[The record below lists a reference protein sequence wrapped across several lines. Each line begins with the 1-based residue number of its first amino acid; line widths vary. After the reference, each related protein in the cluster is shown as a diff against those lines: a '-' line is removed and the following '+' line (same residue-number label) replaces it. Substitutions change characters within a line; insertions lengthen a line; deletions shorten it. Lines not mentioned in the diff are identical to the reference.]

1 MGQGVKAA
9 IATALQV
16 QCMQLNGG
24 LDFGEN
30 GAIQPA
36 QGKAP
41 HRVQVIEVG
50 FGQFAHHKFPVRR
63 PRVQYWLIAPLEI
76 CE

>member
-1 MGQGVKAA
+1 MAQDVKAA
-9 IATALQV
+9 IDTAFKV
-16 QCMQLNGG
+16 QCMQLNRG

-41 HRVQVIEVG
+41 HGVQVIEVG
-50 FGQFAHHKFPVRR
+50 LGEFAHHKFPVRR
-63 PRVQYWLIAPLEI
+63 PLVQYWLIASLEI
-76 CE
+76 RE